1 MAYHPYRVQSL
12 KDETR
17 LLQHMLTLEDKVR
30 VAREKDRRIKDNQNR
45 RYSRMFQPIT
55 NSLKQLT
62 NPTTTATT
70 VEQPVPIKT
79 EVIDDEHEEKDQK
92 TEAKMIQDNP
102 GVMYIKA
109 FNSIPVRSRD
119 DGVFGLNDRD
129 RSIGEYS
136 YKVDGDTLHIMDQ
149 ENEVRAFV
157 IDNYTLWQLLL
168 IKRPKDIG
176 LKLKDIRGNNTPALE
191 EYIRIVKELDLVKI
205 ALRDGFQIMNRA
217 KYKLLPKEGHG
228 FLFTSTK
235 PEFLIH
241 PSVVVIPSDKKGLLR
256 TLIKSVAEMR
266 SGNTSMQNIV
276 VPLAQEAKRLKIL
289 PPGLL
294 TPEEMTWVFA

>member
-1 MAYHPYRVQSL
+1 MAYHPYRVQSI

-17 LLQHMLTLEDKVR
+17 LLQHMLKLEDKVR
-30 VAREKDRRIKDNQNR
+30 VTREKDRRIKDNQNR
-45 RYSRMFQPIT
+45 HFSRMFHPIT

-62 NPTTTATT
+62 KPTTKTT
-70 VEQPVPIKT
+70 EEQPVPINSET
-79 EVIDDEHEEKDQK
+79 ATDDDEQEEKDYK
-92 TEAKMIQDNP
+92 TEMVQDNP
-102 GVMYIKA
+102 GDMYRRA
-109 FNSIPVRSRD
+109 LNSIPIKSKD
-119 DGVFGLNDRD
+119 DGVFGLNDKD
-129 RSIGEYS
+129 RRIGEYS
-136 YKVDGDTLHIMDQ
+136 YKVDGDTLHIMDHEKQ
-149 ENEVRAFV
+149 VAVFV

-168 IKRPKDIG
+168 VMRPNDIG
-176 LKLKDIRGNNTPALE
+176 LKLKDIRRRNTPALN

-205 ALRDGFQIMNRA
+205 ALREGFQIMNRA

-256 TLIKSVAEMR
+256 ELIKSVAEMR
-266 SGNTSMQNIV
+266 SGNTSMQNII